1 MTRKRKVF
9 RTTVVLRVE
18 GEDRRRDFDALIM
31 RVTDGFVEFVQ
42 RDLKVRGFNA
52 AQVVEYTMEATG
64 ETIILDADD
73 EVSE

>member
-9 RTTVVLRVE
+9 RTAVVLRVD

-42 RDLKVRGFNA
+42 PDLKVRGFNA
-52 AQVVEYTMEATG
+52 AQVVEYTMEPTG
-64 ETIILDADD
+64 EMVVIDA
-73 EVSE
+73 EEIGE

>member
-31 RVTDGFVEFVQ
+31 RVGDGFIEFVQ

-52 AQVVEYTMEATG
+52 AHVVEYTMEPTG
-64 ETIILDADD
+64 EMMVIDADD

>member
-31 RVTDGFVEFVQ
+31 RVGDGFIEFVQ

-52 AQVVEYTMEATG
+52 AHVVEYTMEPTG
-64 ETIILDADD
+64 EMVVVDA
-73 EVSE
+73 EEIGQ

>member
-31 RVTDGFVEFVQ
+31 RVGDGFIEFVQ

-52 AQVVEYTMEATG
+52 AQVVEYTMEPTG
-64 ETIILDADD
+64 EMVVVDA
-73 EVSE
+73 EEIGE

>member
-52 AQVVEYTMEATG
+52 AQVVEYTMEPTG
-64 ETIILDADD
+64 EMVVVDA
-73 EVSE
+73 EEIGE